1 MDLAIRPKIS
11 RGTKKIL
18 PKLAAMQKGVYSH
31 FIPEEPWTEK
41 TALSFINYSFKKQP
55 DLFFIAKDKKNIVGY
70 TFGYVKPW
78 ADGNHLMLEE
88 MVVDL
93 PFQNKGIGT
102 LLHKTLVEQA
112 INKYKITAVEATTY
126 HGKDGMP
133 MNWYEKLGWEKQ
145 DLFLILADPQKILNN
160 LASMLKK

>member
-1 MDLAIRPKIS
+1 MDLAISSNIC
-11 RGTKKIL
+11 RGTRKIL
-18 PKLAAMQKGVYSH
+18 PEIAAMQKRVYSH
-31 FIPEEPWTEK
+31 FISEEPWTEE

-55 DLFFIAKDKKNIVGY
+55 DLFFIAKQEKAITGY
-70 TFGYVKPW
+70 TFGYIKPW

-102 LLHKTLVEQA
+102 LLQQTLVKHA
-112 INKYKITAVEATTY
+112 IDKYKITAIEATTY

-133 MNWYEKLGWEKQ
+133 MKWYEKLGWEKQ
-145 DLFLILADPQKILNN
+145 DLFLILAEPKKILDN
-160 LASMLKK
+160 LTSMVKK